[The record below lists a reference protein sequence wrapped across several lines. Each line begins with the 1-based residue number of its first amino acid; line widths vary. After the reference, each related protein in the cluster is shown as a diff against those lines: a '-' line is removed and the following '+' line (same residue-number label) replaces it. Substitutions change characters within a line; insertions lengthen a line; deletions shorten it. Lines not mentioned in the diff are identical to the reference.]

1 MSEAAFHFVTIPN
14 TMVFLRNLLNLVIV
28 HTITNIIWLDF
39 SSNNIIP
46 MLPWIENIKIEDPN
60 WKGGIIKMAREE
72 TFIINKIWDELSGIN
87 MHKINRVCQHNLQ
100 IGLIGSSEVIEK
112 MMKWLV
118 SFPYTSLNL
127 PIDGDYKIYNNKEV
141 MKRLILV
148 PTEVGA
154 EINEKLIKASDF
166 CIVEP
171 SLVNVVKE
179 HHLEVY
185 IFDTNDTGLAA
196 QILANH
202 ERIRFTLSHNF
213 PVFRPEHA
221 KIEIQETAIQNTAWV
236 FVSALPSF
244 LPAPHRTIV
253 APLEIFA
260 DFIVLTV
267 NEIKLMFEVIG
278 LMGEKIQLKHILEIV
293 LVISLAK
300 ASKEIA
306 NLILRS
312 IPTQSA
318 LVVKAALAY
327 AFTWAI
333 GEAMVFF
340 VVARQRVGLNFV
352 IKRMKHY
359 FREGLVQATHMK
371 KKKAT

>member
-1 MSEAAFHFVTIPN
+1 
-14 TMVFLRNLLNLVIV
+14 
-28 HTITNIIWLDF
+28 
-39 SSNNIIP
+39 
-46 MLPWIENIKIEDPN
+46 
-60 WKGGIIKMAREE
+60 MAREE

-100 IGLIGSSEVIEK
+100 IGLIGSSEMIDEMK
-112 MMKWLV
+112 KWLV
-118 SFPYTSLNL
+118 SFPYASLSL
-127 PIDGDYKIYNNKEV
+127 PIDGNYKIYNKKEV

-148 PTEVGA
+148 PTLVGA
-154 EINEKLIKASDF
+154 EINEKLIKASNF

-171 SLVNVVKE
+171 CLVNAVKE
-179 HHLEVY
+179 YHLEVY
-185 IFDTNDTGLAA
+185 TFDVNDTGLAA

-236 FVSALPSF
+236 FISALPSF
-244 LPAPHRTIV
+244 LPAPHRAIV

-267 NEIKLMFEVIG
+267 NEIKLMFEIIG
-278 LMGEKIQLKHILEIV
+278 LMGEKIQLKHVLEIG
-293 LVISLAK
+293 LLFSLAK
-300 ASKEIA
+300 ASREIA

-312 IPTQSA
+312 IPTRST

-333 GEAMVFF
+333 GESMVFF
-340 VVARQRVGLNFV
+340 VVARQRVSLNFV
-352 IKRMKHY
+352 IKRMKHR
-359 FREGLVQATHMK
+359 FKQGLIQAKSMEK
-371 KKKAT
+371 ER

>member
-1 MSEAAFHFVTIPN
+1 M
-14 TMVFLRNLLNLVIV
+14 
-28 HTITNIIWLDF
+28 
-39 SSNNIIP
+39 
-46 MLPWIENIKIEDPN
+46 
-60 WKGGIIKMAREE
+60 KMAREE

-100 IGLIGSSEVIEK
+100 IGLIGSSEMIEK
-112 MMKWLV
+112 MIKWLV
-118 SFPYTSLNL
+118 SFPYASLNL
-127 PIDGDYKIYNNKEV
+127 PIEGNYKIYNNKEV
-141 MKRLILV
+141 MKRLIIV
-148 PTEVGA
+148 PTLVGA

-171 SLVNVVKE
+171 CLANAVKE
-179 HHLEVY
+179 YHLEVY
-185 IFDTNDTGLAA
+185 SFDIKDTGLAA

-236 FVSALPSF
+236 FISALPSF
-244 LPAPHRTIV
+244 LPTPHRTII
-253 APLEIFA
+253 APLEMFA

-267 NEIKLMFEVIG
+267 NEIKLMFEIIG
-278 LMGEKIQLKHILEIV
+278 LMGEKIQLKHVLEIG
-293 LVISLAK
+293 LVFSLAK

-312 IPTQSA
+312 IPSQST

-340 VVARQRVGLNFV
+340 VVARQRVSLNFV
-352 IKRMKHY
+352 IKRMKHH
-359 FREGLVQATHMK
+359 FKQGLIRANCMGK
-371 KKKAT
+371 KKITY

>member
-1 MSEAAFHFVTIPN
+1 
-14 TMVFLRNLLNLVIV
+14 
-28 HTITNIIWLDF
+28 
-39 SSNNIIP
+39 
-46 MLPWIENIKIEDPN
+46 
-60 WKGGIIKMAREE
+60 MAREE

-100 IGLIGSSEVIEK
+100 IGLIGSPQIIEK
-112 MMKWLV
+112 MIKWLV

-127 PIDGDYKIYNNKEV
+127 PIDGNYKIYNNKEV

-148 PTEVGA
+148 PTLAGS

-171 SLVNVVKE
+171 CLANAVKE

-185 IFDTNDTGLAA
+185 IFDINDAGLAA

-236 FVSALPSF
+236 FISALPSF

-253 APLEIFA
+253 APLEMFA

-267 NEIKLMFEVIG
+267 NEIKLMFEIIG
-278 LMGEKIQLKHILEIV
+278 LMGEKIELKHVLEIA
-293 LVISLAK
+293 LLFSLAK
-300 ASKEIA
+300 ASQKIA
-306 NLILRS
+306 TLILKS
-312 IPTQSA
+312 IPSQSA

-327 AFTWAI
+327 SFTWAI

-340 VVARQRVGLNFV
+340 VVARQRVSLNFV
-352 IKRMKHY
+352 IKRMKYH
-359 FREGLVQATHMK
+359 FRQG
-371 KKKAT
+371 